1 MQQASA
7 LPAPLALRVPVLLA
21 QQELALRV
29 PRALLA
35 LKERQV
41 QVLTA
46 LAEPLVQPAPQV
58 LQVQV

>member
-58 LQVQV
+58 LQAQV